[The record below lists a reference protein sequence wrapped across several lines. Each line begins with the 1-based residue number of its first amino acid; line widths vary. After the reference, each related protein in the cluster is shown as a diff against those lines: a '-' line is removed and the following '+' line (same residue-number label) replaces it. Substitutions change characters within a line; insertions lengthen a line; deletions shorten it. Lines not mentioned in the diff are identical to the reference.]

1 MPTSNGAFSP
11 SALLASSD
19 STPKNDAIEY
29 QDDTIMTSSS
39 TRRASIPTSSSAAFG
54 LGMDSQMMAA
64 TDLAPPAIPTSLPL
78 SQTQMTQPSVSTAQ
92 PEATLTFEEYLAR
105 NPIPAAVLQQSQAT
119 QDFTKS
125 LFSANESNFL
135 TNFLQGFEGWDFN
148 PNLPLDLPSFADA
161 ERDAFAY
168 GLPSALPSSQD
179 YRRTSR
185 KSTNSS
191 KGKAS
196 PGSTIRR
203 ESTTSSNFARP
214 RGDWN
219 DDNNNNDQNRDDR
232 GGRRKGDSMI
242 MDDAALGKKIKIEHG
257 AQSQS
262 SHQAFLD
269 AQAAAAAASKRDQ
282 LSDQEKRQNHIL
294 SEQRR
299 RNHIREAFKELV
311 DLLESGREF
320 GARGLGLSSGA
331 GTGIEDEG
339 LDDRSDYESTLEDEE
354 AAAATK
360 RRKAKAKRKAALD
373 AVMNSGGRMSNGA
386 AATRG
391 RGKGRGR
398 GGSAG
403 GGAGSK
409 SAVLFQAVDLLQ
421 WLEGRNQV
429 IANQVQELDEV
440 VPPPVVKVAV

>member
-1 MPTSNGAFSP
+1 MSTSNGPFTP

-19 STPKNDAIEY
+19 STPKNDSTEY
-29 QDDTIMTSSS
+29 QDDTVMTSSS
-39 TRRASIPTSSSAAFG
+39 MRPSSSSYG
-54 LGMDSQMMAA
+54 LGMDSQMSSAA
-64 TDLAPPAIPTSLPL
+64 MPTSLPL
-78 SQTQMTQPSVSTAQ
+78 SQTQITQQAPTSAQ
-92 PEATLTFEEYLAR
+92 PEATLTFEEYMAR
-105 NPIPAAVLQQSQAT
+105 NPIPAAVLQQSQAQ

-125 LFSANESNFL
+125 LFNANESNFL

-148 PNLPLDLPSFADA
+148 PNLPIDLPSFADA

-168 GLPSALPSSQD
+168 GPPPSLPSAQD

-185 KSTNSS
+185 KSTASS

-196 PGSTIRR
+196 PGTVRR
-203 ESTTSSNFARP
+203 ESSSTFARP
-214 RGDWN
+214 RGEWN
-219 DDNNNNDQNRDDR
+219 DDIDDDR
-232 GGRRKGDSMI
+232 GRRKGDSMM
-242 MDDAALGKKIKIEHG
+242 MDDNAAMGKKIKMEHG

-262 SHQAFLD
+262 SHQAFLE

-354 AAAATK
+354 AAAAAK
-360 RRKAKAKRKAALD
+360 RRKAKAKRKAAME
-373 AVMNSGGRMSNGA
+373 AVMNSGGRLSNGA

-440 VPPPVVKVAV
+440 APPPAVKVAS